1 MSRLLGID
9 ASERAVRVAVIRTS
23 YRRVSIEALAEIDVG
38 AMGGSE
44 VEALRAVAGTV
55 KAEGVAIVL
64 SGERS
69 LYRRIELPAAAQKE
83 LQNVLSFELESTVP
97 FEMDEAVFDHRV
109 LKRPKGAVE
118 TLPIFAAVARIADV
132 RERVEM
138 VKAALGV
145 DPERVGT
152 GASPLANLVAL
163 YPELD
168 RPASAG
174 PLAVAN
180 LGEITTDVL
189 VLVAGEPVFVRTV
202 SRGTVD
208 VPGSAHEMAREL
220 RQTFAAWRAQGGEPI
235 TGMVLLGP
243 GAQLNQAEWFLSSE
257 LGVPVIPLQVPK
269 LEQTS
274 PDLLLRLP
282 RFGRALGLALGLQ
295 RNKSFNRRKGAL
307 EPERQYPFLREKIP
321 LLAGLGAVILVS
333 FGFSIIAEL
342 RTLSAEKELLTAK
355 LAVASRDVLGEDVSD
370 PDKAKAL
377 LEGPAKEEDDPM
389 PHADG
394 FDAMIEVSKA
404 VPKDVVHDVVEFEF
418 ARQHLNL
425 QGTVPSVGD
434 AETISKNL
442 KEYKCARDVKVGR
455 TAAFGEGKQ
464 KYVLDL
470 DIKCVEPKK
479 KVEGAPGA
487 AASAAASSAKPDATA
502 KEGAKP

>member
-9 ASERAVRVAVIRTS
+9 ASASAVRVAVIRTS
-23 YRRVSIEALAEIDVG
+23 YRRISIEALAEIDVA

-44 VEALRAVAGTV
+44 VEALRAVAGAV
-55 KAEGVAIVL
+55 KAEGVAVVL

-83 LQNVLSFELESTVP
+83 LQNVLGFELESTVP

-109 LKRPKGAVE
+109 LKRAKGAPVE

-132 RERVEM
+132 RERIDL
-138 VKAALGV
+138 VKDALGV
-145 DPERVGT
+145 EPERVGT

-168 RPASAG
+168 RPAAAG

-180 LGEITTDVL
+180 LGESTTDVL

-208 VPGSAHEMAREL
+208 VPGSAQEMMREL
-220 RQTFAAWRAQGGEPI
+220 RQTFASWRSQGGEPI
-235 TGMVLLGP
+235 TGLVLLGP
-243 GAQLNQAEWFLSSE
+243 GAQLSHADAYIAGE
-257 LGVPVIPLQVPK
+257 LGVPIVPLQVPK

-274 PDLLLRLP
+274 PDLLLKLP
-282 RFGRALGLALGLQ
+282 RFARALGLALGMQ
-295 RNKSFNRRKGAL
+295 RNKSFNLRKGAL

-333 FGFSIIAEL
+333 FGFSIVAEL

-355 LAVASRDVLGEDVSD
+355 LAVASRDVLGEDTSD
-370 PDKAKAL
+370 PDKAKEL
-377 LEGPAKEEDDPM
+377 LDGPAKEEDDPM

-394 FDAMIEVSKA
+394 FDAIIQISKA
-404 VPKDVVHDVVEFEF
+404 VPKDVVHDVIELEFS
-418 ARQHLNL
+418 RQHVNL

-455 TAAFGEGKQ
+455 TSQFGDGKQ
-464 KYVLDL
+464 KYVLDF
-470 DIKCVEPKK
+470 DVKCTEPKK
-479 KVEGAPGA
+479 KTEGAGP
-487 AASAAASSAKPDATA
+487 AASASASSPKPDATV
-502 KEGAKP
+502 KEGGK